1 MDVAWCGECR
11 RRRPTP
17 TFYVHA
23 IQAKDQLPVTSR
35 TRVIHLYL
43 VRVCVYT
50 SSVPVLLPYPRE
62 MLVIEMHAV
71 WSQTIVRQRRD
82 VLQYVRVVRISITRY
97 HQVWFDDPKKY
108 LV

>member
-1 MDVAWCGECR
+1 MWRGVGSVGDEDPPPLFTYMPFR
-11 RRRPTP
+11 QKTN
-17 TFYVHA
+17 
-23 IQAKDQLPVTSR
+23 
-35 TRVIHLYL
+35 YL
-43 VRVCVYT
+43 LLHVPESYIYTWYACVYYT